1 MNSESAY
8 YSKVSFGKQ
17 ASGIGPQRQLHPC
30 YLSSSRYVCAMD
42 NQAITRT
49 LAFIGTVQHP
59 AVHHEKWRG
68 ELIALSHASMFIVH
82 QPPDR
87 MTVAVTLALSGLISS
102 SATWGLA
109 LESTASAWPLLRLPT
124 KSSGPSGPTK
134 EPRLHTLSAR
144 LSSPY

>member
-1 MNSESAY
+1 MMNYESAY
-8 YSKVSFGKQ
+8 DSNGSFAKK

-30 YLSSSRYVCAMD
+30 YLSSSRYVCPMD
-42 NQAITRT
+42 IRAITRT

-59 AVHHEKWRG
+59 AVQHEKWRG

-102 SATWGLA
+102 SATWG
-109 LESTASAWPLLRLPT
+109 SRNGTAPHGHGKGERTYSKRCNDEQRRRWYLLR
-124 KSSGPSGPTK
+124 
-134 EPRLHTLSAR
+134 
-144 LSSPY
+144 